1 MFAATLQSSCNP
13 APLCPINPWCPLQVG
28 GPNYTR
34 NMGPYEGGAS
44 GSAGDG
50 GRGELARLSPRPGP
64 ARPLSPG
71 RPGASPDAGGSQ
83 VRACLADCQ
92 AAMTICNVSNVTH
105 IGCRAQAFLPGPEG
119 GALHSLHCSAVTG
132 AVCREAAT
140 QQASALQQ
148 QYLVPA
154 CPVAQL
160 CCGLKAATSRLLLCL
175 AGVRWSLPCSVWR
188 PECQPQDPGSAAGRP
203 ALSSSIKLLH
213 QQHQVLPLLPCAQS
227 LKQAHLSLSSDS
239 LSVSGQP

>member
-13 APLCPINPWCPLQVG
+13 APVCPINPWCPLQVG
-28 GPNYTR
+28 GPNYTG

-50 GRGELARLSPRPGP
+50 GRGEPARLSPRPGP

-105 IGCRAQAFLPGPEG
+105 IGCRAQALLPGPEG
-119 GALHSLHCSAVTG
+119 GALHALQCCHWCCVQGSCHAAGISSAATVSGAGLPSG
-132 AVCREAAT
+132 AV
-140 QQASALQQ
+140 
-148 QYLVPA
+148 
-154 CPVAQL
+154 
-160 CCGLKAATSRLLLCL
+160 
-175 AGVRWSLPCSVWR
+175 
-188 PECQPQDPGSAAGRP
+188 
-203 ALSSSIKLLH
+203 
-213 QQHQVLPLLPCAQS
+213 VL
-227 LKQAHLSLSSDS
+227 
-239 LSVSGQP
+239 